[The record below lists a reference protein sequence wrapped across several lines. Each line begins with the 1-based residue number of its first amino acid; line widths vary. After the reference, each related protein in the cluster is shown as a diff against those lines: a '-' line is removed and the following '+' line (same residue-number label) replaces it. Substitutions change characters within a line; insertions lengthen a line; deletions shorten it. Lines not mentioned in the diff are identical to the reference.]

1 MILAQ
6 FVYDEERASIID
18 YICPVMAE
26 KLISILSSPQIT
38 DHDSLIILKAFRLEV
53 WLAIMISFLIICSIN
68 AFRTSLISEKIY
80 LALDYFDVLLGHGKD
95 SNKDI

>member
-26 KLISILSSPQIT
+26 KLISILSSPQII
-38 DHDSLIILKAFRLEV
+38 DHDSLIILKAFKLEV
-53 WLAIMISFLIICSIN
+53 WSAIMMSYLIICWLN
-68 AFRTSLISEKIY
+68 TFRTCLISEKIY
-80 LALDYFDVLLGHGKD
+80 LALDYFDVLLGHGKN
-95 SNKDI
+95 SNSDN